1 MLGTVTNSFLTN
13 SFLQASIA
21 GDSRHSAE
29 GCVELYGMVPKE
41 PELKYYQGIVH
52 GR

>member
-1 MLGTVTNSFLTN
+1 MLFTVTNSFLTN
-13 SFLQASIA
+13 SFLEASIA

-29 GCVELYGMVPKE
+29 GCVELYGIVCKE
-41 PELKYYQGIVH
+41 PEFKYCQYIVH

>member
-1 MLGTVTNSFLTN
+1 MLFTVTNSFLTN